1 MRGSLILP
9 LLVAVLGWALVA
21 VLGSLATDIG
31 PWYRSLVKP
40 SWQPPDW
47 VFGPV
52 WTTIFVLCAV
62 SAALAWRSAAD
73 AARPMVVTLF
83 VVNGVLNVLWSVL
96 FFYLKRP
103 FLAGLEIIVL
113 WASIAVLIWYVGQH
127 SRVAAM
133 LLLPYLL
140 WVSFATLL
148 TWTIVHLNP

>member
-9 LLVAVLGWALVA
+9 LSVAAIGWALVA
-21 VLGSLATDIG
+21 VVGSLATDIG
-31 PWYRSLVKP
+31 PWYRSLAKP

-62 SAALAWRSAAD
+62 SAALAWRSAEA
-73 AARPMVVTLF
+73 AARPAVVALF
-83 VVNGVLNVLWSVL
+83 VVNGLLNVLWSFL

-103 FLAGLEIIVL
+103 FLAGLEIILL
-113 WASIAVLIWYVGQH
+113 WASIAVLIWYVGQR
-127 SRVAAM
+127 SRMAAL

-140 WVSFATLL
+140 WVSFATAIN
-148 TWTIVHLNP
+148 WTIVQLNP